1 MNAESQRQYS
11 HETVLLHESVA
22 ALAVGNGVYVDGTY
36 GRGGH
41 SRLILEQLGP
51 EGQLVVIDKDPQAI
65 ADARALAA
73 KDARV
78 VVCHASFADMKAEL
92 SRLGLLGRVDGIL
105 LDLGVSSP
113 QLDDAQRGF
122 SFRQEGPLDMRM
134 NPEQGLSA
142 AEWLNQVDEKTLA
155 DVLYRYGDERY
166 SRRIARAIVKARA
179 EQPLSNTVQLA
190 DIVAKAHPA
199 WERSKHPA
207 TRSFQAIRIHINA
220 ELSDLEGVLADSLDI
235 LTSGGRLAIITFHSL
250 EDRLVKHFMREQ
262 EQGPE
267 LPPGLPIQDVDIAK
281 PMRRLGKAIKPSKA
295 EVAVNIRSRSATL
308 RIAQKV

>member
-1 MNAESQRQYS
+1 MNAESQYS

-22 ALAVGNGVYVDGTY
+22 ALSVGNGVYVDGTY

-65 ADARALAA
+65 ADARALAEQ
-73 KDARV
+73 DPRV

-92 SRLGLLGRVDGIL
+92 SRLGLLGKVDGIL

-142 AEWLNQVDEKTLA
+142 AEWLSKVDEKTLA

-179 EQPLSNTVQLA
+179 EHPLSNTVQLA
-190 DIVAKAHPA
+190 EIIAKAHPA

-220 ELSDLEGVLADSLDI
+220 ELSDLEGVLADSLEI
-235 LTSGGRLAIITFHSL
+235 LVSGGRLAIITFHSL

-267 LPPGLPIQDVDIAK
+267 LPPGLPIQDVDIPK

-295 EVAVNIRSRSATL
+295 EVSVNIRSRSATL
-308 RIAQKV
+308 RVVQKV